1 MAAGLIENQNLIQ
14 GDQLEDIEE
23 YIQFLK
29 TLNKDEKREFRGM
42 MRGMQAMKNMMQN
55 NAV

>member
-1 MAAGLIENQNLIQ
+1 MVAGLIENQNLIQ

-42 MRGMQAMKNMMQN
+42 MRGMQTMKNMMQN